1 MVSALP
7 RTPIDLPNFNPNDG
21 FPTFYSI
28 FSFLQFLL
36 YVSWFV
42 GPIGPVFGSIGPLW
56 HRLAPIRQC
65 ETRRSRRH
73 RRRLREPQA
82 QRAHPEWPKK
92 EVGRDKDSIGIPTP
106 TQPSPPKNIKLSH
119 MGFGKVLTR
128 QKYAEKWWA
137 TVCPPYRGIW
147 SREVFGNSI
156 FMIWVLLGKATSSQ
170 NGIRSFLFVLVLETT
185 SFYFLY

>member
-1 MVSALP
+1 MVRAP
-7 RTPIDLPNFNPNDG
+7 PWTPLDPPNFNMNYG
-21 FPTFYSI
+21 FPTFYI
-28 FSFLQFLL
+28 MFSFLQFLL
-36 YVSWFV
+36 YVSLFV
-42 GPIGPVFGSIGPLW
+42 GPIGPVFCSIGPLW
-56 HRLAPIRQC
+56 HRLAPTRQC

-73 RRRLREPQA
+73 GRRLREPQA
-82 QRAHPEWPKK
+82 QHALPEWPKK

-137 TVCPPYRGIW
+137 TCCPPYRGIW

-156 FMIWVLLGKATSSQ
+156 FMIWVLLGKVTSSQ
-170 NGIRSFLFVLVLETT
+170 NGLRPFLFVIVLENT
-185 SFYFLY
+185 SFYS